1 MFYLDG
7 VSLSKI
13 KIEIEENLLNKKV
26 GKIFQN
32 SSLSLTFHFGKKPLF
47 FSCNPSMPLCYISE
61 DKEENL
67 LEESSH
73 FLLMIRKYIV
83 NSALIKIDQLGLDRI
98 LRFSFSKINELG
110 QVQNN
115 FIYFEIMGKYS
126 NIILTDGSNKIISVL
141 KKKSIEDNSLRTLF
155 NGEEYIQPVV
165 AKKLNPFEIKKEE
178 FNTILVNDSIINSLE
193 GIGKLL
199 KNEINSF
206 EDLQEILSEKISPK
220 IYFKDKT
227 PILATVLRIKP
238 KEYDSLSEFN
248 NFGEMINTYI
258 KLKSLSNTF
267 NLLKIQLTGTVE
279 KEIKKSEKIIK
290 NIKKDIEIMKN
301 YNKFKEL
308 GDILAS
314 VLYNIKRGDKIV
326 NTYDFYNNCYID
338 ISLDPLLSP
347 QSNLEKIYKKSSK
360 MKKGLEISK
369 KRLEEF
375 ENKIFYLDSVLS
387 FIEKSKTTDELK
399 NIENEL
405 IEEKY
410 IKRKNTKKGKKKI
423 VELPYGTIEIN
434 RKTIYFGR
442 NNKENDYLTFKF
454 ARKEDIWFHI
464 KDLPGS
470 HFIVKKDDFEDNPE
484 FIEKIATLSAYYSK
498 AQAKE
503 KVTVDYTQKKNLNK
517 PKGAP
522 LGFVTYNIF
531 NSIIVITPEE
541 L

>member
-13 KIEIEENLLNKKV
+13 KIELEENLLNKKV

-32 SSLSLTFHFGKKPLF
+32 SSLSLTLHFGKKPLF
-47 FSCNPSMPLCYISE
+47 FSCNPSMPLCYINE

-67 LEESSH
+67 LEENSH
-73 FLLMIRKYIV
+73 FLLMIRKYII

-98 LRFSFSKINELG
+98 LKFSFSKINELG
-110 QVQNN
+110 QIQNN
-115 FIYFEIMGKYS
+115 YIYFEIMGKYS
-126 NIILTDGSNKIISVL
+126 NIILTDGENRIISVL

-155 NGEEYIQPVV
+155 NGEKYIQPIVS
-165 AKKLNPFEIKKEE
+165 KKINPFEIKEDE
-178 FNTILVNDSIINSLE
+178 FNSILNNDDIINSLE

-199 KNEINSF
+199 KNEIKSF
-206 EDLQEILSEKISPK
+206 KDLQEILSEKISPK

-227 PILATVLRIKP
+227 PILATVLNIKP
-238 KEYDSLSEFN
+238 KEYDSLSNFDS
-248 NFGEMINTYI
+248 FGEMINTYI

-267 NLLKIQLTGTVE
+267 NLLKLQLIGTVE
-279 KEIKKSEKIIK
+279 KEKKKSEKIIK
-290 NIKKDIEIMKN
+290 NIKKDIEIMKDN
-301 YNKFKEL
+301 GKFKEL

-314 VLYNIKRGDKIV
+314 VLYNIKRGDKSV
-326 NTYDFYNNCYID
+326 NAYDFYNNCYID

-360 MKKGLEISK
+360 MKRGLEISK
-369 KRLEEF
+369 QRLEEF

-410 IKRKNTKKGKKKI
+410 IKRKSNKKNKKKV
-423 VELPYGTIEIN
+423 VELPYGTIEVN
-434 RKTIYFGR
+434 GKTIYFGR

-454 ARKEDIWFHI
+454 ARKDDFWFHI

-498 AQAKE
+498 AQANE

-531 NSIIVITPEE
+531 NSIIVITPKEI
-541 L
+541 

>member
-32 SSLSLTFHFGKKPLF
+32 SSLSLTLHFGKKPLF
-47 FSCNPSMPLCYISE
+47 FSCNPSMPLCYINE

-73 FLLMIRKYIV
+73 FLLMVRKYIV
-83 NSALIKIDQLGLDRI
+83 NSALVKIDQLGLDRI

-155 NGEEYIQPVV
+155 NGEEYTQPVV
-165 AKKLNPFEIKKEE
+165 TKKLNPFEIKKDD
-178 FNTILVNDSIINSLE
+178 FDTILINDGIIDSLE

-199 KNEINSF
+199 KNEIKSF
-206 EDLQEILSEKISPK
+206 EDLQEILSKKISPK

-248 NFGEMINTYI
+248 SFGEMINTYI

-290 NIKKDIEIMKN
+290 NIKKDIEIMKD

-308 GDILAS
+308 GDVLAS

-326 NTYDFYNNCYID
+326 NAYDFYNNCYID

-360 MKKGLEISK
+360 MKRGLEISK

-434 RKTIYFGR
+434 GKTIYFGR

-470 HFIVKKDDFEDNPE
+470 HFIVKKDDFEDSPE

-498 AQAKE
+498 AHAKE

-541 L
+541 I

>member
-13 KIEIEENLLNKKV
+13 KIELEENLLNKKV

-32 SSLSLTFHFGKKPLF
+32 SSLSLTLHFGKKPLF
-47 FSCNPSMPLCYISE
+47 FSCNPSMPLCYINE

-67 LEESSH
+67 LEENSH
-73 FLLMIRKYIV
+73 FLLMIRKYII

-98 LRFSFSKINELG
+98 LKFSFSKINELG
-110 QVQNN
+110 QIQNN
-115 FIYFEIMGKYS
+115 YIYFEIMGKYS
-126 NIILTDGSNKIISVL
+126 NIILTDGENRIISVL

-155 NGEEYIQPVV
+155 NGEKYIQPVV
-165 AKKLNPFEIKKEE
+165 SKKINPFEIKEDE
-178 FNTILVNDSIINSLE
+178 FNNILNNDDIINSLE

-199 KNEINSF
+199 KNEIKSF
-206 EDLQEILSEKISPK
+206 KDLQEILSEKISPK

-227 PILATVLRIKP
+227 PILATILNIKP
-238 KEYDSLSEFN
+238 KEYDSLSNFDS
-248 NFGEMINTYI
+248 FGEMINTYI

-267 NLLKIQLTGTVE
+267 NLLKLQLIGTVE
-279 KEIKKSEKIIK
+279 KEKKKSEKIIK
-290 NIKKDIEIMKN
+290 NIKKDIEIMKDHG
-301 YNKFKEL
+301 KFKEL

-314 VLYNIKRGDKIV
+314 VLYNIKRGDKSV
-326 NTYDFYNNCYID
+326 NAYDFYNNCYID

-360 MKKGLEISK
+360 MKRGLEISK
-369 KRLEEF
+369 QRLEEF
-375 ENKIFYLDSVLS
+375 KNKVFYLDSVLS

-410 IKRKNTKKGKKKI
+410 IKRKNNKKNKKKV
-423 VELPYGTIEIN
+423 VELPYGTIEVN
-434 RKTIYFGR
+434 EKTIYFGR

-454 ARKEDIWFHI
+454 ARKDDVWFHI

-470 HFIVKKDDFEDNPE
+470 HFIVKKDDFEDSPE
-484 FIEKIATLSAYYSK
+484 FIEKISTLSAYYSK
-498 AQAKE
+498 AQANE

-531 NSIIVITPEE
+531 NSIIVITPREI
-541 L
+541 